1 MLMKGARRVA
11 ACTAAGLLA
20 GLVVSGSGVARTHQ
34 SAAVPD
40 KAGYIVV
47 YDAGVNA
54 DAATDALERAQGFQA
69 KFRYGTALKGFAAHL
84 NAAQA
89 AGISRNPTVKFIG
102 NDGTVEAVGMVP
114 IKPGET
120 NPPGIRRI
128 GAATNTQVHQPASG
142 FKVAVIDTGSGP
154 HTDIARTTKGR
165 NCTGGPHTAN
175 DDNGHGTHVAG
186 TIAAKNNG
194 AGVVG
199 VTPNTK
205 IVSVKVL
212 HANGSGTFAEVICGI
227 DWVAANGPGTRK
239 NIRVANMSLSG
250 GGTDDGNCGNTNAD
264 AMHQAICGAVARG
277 VTFVVAA
284 SNSAVNF
291 ANSVPAAYDEVLT
304 VTAMTDTDG
313 VPGGTGP
320 APACFPG
327 NTDDSYA
334 TFSNFAVTASDQTHT
349 IAAPGVCVL
358 STWLNNGYNTISGT
372 SMASPHVAGTVALC
386 IGNGPA
392 PPSGPCAAL
401 TPAQIV
407 QKLRSDAQA
416 HATLANGFN
425 GDPNHPVA
433 GRYYGYLAWAGG
445 Y

>member
-1 MLMKGARRVA
+1 MHGARRVA

-20 GLVVSGSGVARTHQ
+20 GLVVSGSGVARTPQ
-34 SAAVPD
+34 STAAETS
-40 KAGYIVV
+40 GYIVV

-54 DAATDALERAQGFQA
+54 AAATDALERAQGF
-69 KFRYGTALKGFAAHL
+69 KSEFRYSSALQGFS
-84 NAAQA
+84 AQLTPGQVA
-89 AGISRNPTVKFIG
+89 DIGKNSTVKFISP
-102 NDGTVEAVGMVP
+102 DGVVEAVGLVNL
-114 IKPGET
+114 KPGDSA
-120 NPPGIRRI
+120 PPGIRRI
-128 GAATNTQVHQPASG
+128 EAATTTKVHQAASG

-264 AMHQAICGAVARG
+264 AMHQAICGATANG

-284 SNSAVNF
+284 SNSNVNF
-291 ANSVPAAYDEVLT
+291 ASSVPAAYNEVLT

-313 VPGGTGP
+313 VPGGLGP
-320 APACFPG
+320 PASCFPP
-327 NTDDSYA
+327 NTDDSSA
-334 TFSNFAVTASDQTHT
+334 SFSNFAVTASDQTHT

-358 STWLNNGYNTISGT
+358 STWLNNTYNTISGT

-386 IGNGPA
+386 IGNGGA
-392 PPSGPCAAL
+392 AGPCTGL
-401 TPAQIV
+401 TVAQIV
-407 QKLRSDAQA
+407 QKLRTDAQA

-425 GDPNHPVA
+425 GDPNHPIA
-433 GRYYGYLAWAGG
+433 GRYYGYLTWAGG